1 MIQNI
6 LPTSW
11 SSGLAAV
18 AIVVPW
24 IWTIYAKCLH
34 PLSKVPGP
42 FLASVTP
49 FVQLYHGLKGDRH
62 LWIYD
67 LHQRYGPHVRL
78 APNFVSI
85 NTVEGLHKIYGHG
98 NKFRK
103 ADFYNA
109 FPAIKGVYNT
119 HNSIDKMIHG
129 RKRRVLSQAFSDN
142 ALKGM
147 EDVMLLHVRQLCSIL
162 ARERPG
168 SRPAGEKDGAT
179 FNMANWFGYLTY
191 DVMGE
196 LCFGKSFDM
205 LIDSAKRRMV
215 HLVDRAAYRH
225 YVCGLWM
232 PLDRW
237 HLDQL
242 FIRRLTNDRWNFIME
257 SRQEAN
263 KRAKERASLGHNAKK
278 DFFYYLLNAR
288 DPETG
293 KGLATQELW
302 GEANVL
308 MIAGS
313 DTTSTSLSAAIF
325 YLVRNT
331 HALEKLKREVRS
343 HFSDVEE
350 IVTGPELNQLTYLKA
365 CIDEAMRLAPAVPGS
380 IPREASDPIVT
391 VDGLTLP
398 EGTGCG
404 VPPYAIHRQPDYYRS
419 PLSYLP
425 DRWIEGATCKTESS
439 AWTVTKDNLEI
450 ARKAFCPFSIG
461 PRGCIGKS
469 MALMEMKVTLA
480 RLMFLFD
487 FELADNTGEDE
498 NGHFKLVDHF
508 VVSKTGPNVVVRKR
522 QE

>member
-1 MIQNI
+1 MLQSII
-6 LPTSW
+6 PGSW
-11 SSGLAAV
+11 SSGLLAAS
-18 AIVVPW
+18 VVLPLLW
-24 IWTIYAKCLH
+24 IAYCRFIH
-34 PLSKVPGP
+34 PLSSVPGP
-42 FLASVTP
+42 FLASIVP

-67 LHQRYGPHVRL
+67 LHKQYGDHVRL

-85 NTVEGLHKIYGHG
+85 NTVEGLQRIYGHG
-98 NKFRK
+98 NRFRK
-103 ADFYNA
+103 ADFYNG
-109 FPAIKGVYNT
+109 FLAIPGVYNT
-119 HNSIDKMIHG
+119 HNSIDKVVHG

-147 EDVMLLHVRQLCSIL
+147 ENVMLLHVRQLCSIL
-162 ARERPG
+162 GRERP
-168 SRPAGEKDGAT
+168 SPEADKGAT

-205 LIDSAKRRMV
+205 LIDGAKRRMV

-232 PLDRW
+232 PLHRW

-263 KRAKERASLGHNAKK
+263 KRAKERTLLGQDAKK

-313 DTTSTSLSAAIF
+313 DTTSTSLSAAVF
-325 YLVRNT
+325 YLVRNRP
-331 HALEKLKREVRS
+331 ALEKLRNEVRS
-343 HFSDVEE
+343 HFDDVEE
-350 IVTGPELNQLTYLKA
+350 IVTGPELNQMVYLKA

-380 IPREASDPIVT
+380 IPREASDPVVT
-391 VDGLTLP
+391 VDGLVLP

-404 VPPYAIHRQPDYYRS
+404 TPPYSIHRRPDYYRE
-419 PLSYLP
+419 PLAYLP
-425 DRWIEGATCKTESS
+425 DRWIEGSICKTTDS
-439 AWTVTKDNLEI
+439 AWEVTKEEVEI

-469 MALMEMKVTLA
+469 MALMELRVTLA
-480 RLMFLFD
+480 RVVYLFD
-487 FELADNTGEDE
+487 LELADGTGEDE

-508 VVSKTGPNVVVRKR
+508 VSSKTGPNVIVRKR
-522 QE
+522 Q